1 MNKSKSNFLV
11 SNCKIFWDSDTTKC
25 FISNPLLAF
34 AFKNKFHS
42 NYKEVNFGRHLR
54 VSAKDLKKDADY
66 VDAKYK
72 MYSKLISKRLNKI
85 HNKGYSTFFWT
96 KALSVSFIRQINI
109 VYDFFIIFENFFDK
123 KEHVVNVLSSNNY
136 IQATDYGHI
145 EDFIT
150 ENPIGSEQIFSLYIN
165 LFYKENI
172 DKVIFLNKRNKG
184 KFNFRVFIISL
195 ILKIKRFSLT
205 SNKALITVG
214 FLGSYFSKTNKKKL
228 LKRNNGLVGE
238 IFINIPK
245 AKRRESLNNDLREII
260 SKKEENFDRFD
271 NFFFETQKYFFPIFF
286 LESYIFNENFLINK
300 LKLYRNLKTIISEN
314 WISNSTTSLTLAL
327 AKEKFNINHLNNEHN
342 FISHVFKG
350 RYINYLIGL
359 SDAFYNIGWK
369 SDKYEVIKSAS
380 LYNFFLKKNKTK
392 IDILFLAGPIRYK
405 RKYLASIDV
414 SSQEYALNTI
424 KFNTIFFQ
432 GLKNKILKKIY
443 YKKYPVKYFID
454 KEKLYLNQFTN
465 INLLNQTSFNGLDLM
480 VKSKLVIMD
489 YISTSYLECLISN
502 IPMIVFLDQDSHTLK
517 KKFKNFFKPLID
529 VGIFQINPIEAS
541 NLLNNIYQYPNLW
554 WQSEKVQEGRKIFL
568 DQNVGHPDVFIN
580 QISNIATSQ

>member
-1 MNKSKSNFLV
+1 M
-11 SNCKIFWDSDTTKC
+11 
-25 FISNPLLAF
+25 
-34 AFKNKFHS
+34 
-42 NYKEVNFGRHLR
+42 
-54 VSAKDLKKDADY
+54 
-66 VDAKYK
+66 
-72 MYSKLISKRLNKI
+72 
-85 HNKGYSTFFWT
+85 
-96 KALSVSFIRQINI
+96 
-109 VYDFFIIFENFFDK
+109 
-123 KEHVVNVLSSNNY
+123 
-136 IQATDYGHI
+136 
-145 EDFIT
+145 
-150 ENPIGSEQIFSLYIN
+150 
-165 LFYKENI
+165 
-172 DKVIFLNKRNKG
+172 
-184 KFNFRVFIISL
+184 
-195 ILKIKRFSLT
+195 
-205 SNKALITVG
+205 
-214 FLGSYFSKTNKKKL
+214 
-228 LKRNNGLVGE
+228 
-238 IFINIPK
+238 
-245 AKRRESLNNDLREII
+245 
-260 SKKEENFDRFD
+260 
-271 NFFFETQKYFFPIFF
+271 
-286 LESYIFNENFLINK
+286 INK

-580 QISNIATSQ
+580 QISNIANSQ